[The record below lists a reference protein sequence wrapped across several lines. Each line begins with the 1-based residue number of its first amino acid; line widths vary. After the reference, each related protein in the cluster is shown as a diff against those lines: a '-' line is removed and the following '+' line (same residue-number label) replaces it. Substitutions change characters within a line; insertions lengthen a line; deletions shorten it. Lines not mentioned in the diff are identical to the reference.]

1 MARDIDIR
9 EGIDWTTV
17 WLYGAL
23 VFFGWLNIYAAVYN
37 PEASTHSFSD
47 IISLSHNA
55 GRQFMFIVASFF
67 LILIILFVDYK
78 VYDSFAYIFYGLIII
93 VLIGT
98 IFLATEIKGSRSWIK
113 IGTFSF
119 QPAEFSKVL
128 TALALSR
135 YLSTQGVSITKFRD
149 AFVAGVMVFLPPV
162 IIIMQKETGSALT
175 FAAFV
180 AVFYREGLPGI
191 YPALGIAL
199 VILFIFTLF
208 FPQWYIIIGIVVLCA
223 LFWYL
228 FLKRYERTQQNLF
241 RLIGVF
247 VIASLFVFGTDFFI
261 NKVLQPHQQ
270 KRIQVLVNPDSDP
283 LGAGWNVTQS
293 RIAISSGGVIGKG
306 YLQGTQTKF
315 DFVPEQSTD
324 FIFCTVG
331 EEWGFLGSLIVILIF
346 AALLNRIIN
355 LAEKQRSKF
364 SRIYGYCVASIL
376 FFHLLVNIGM
386 TIGLMPVIGIPLPFL
401 SYGGSS
407 LWSFTILLFIFLK
420 LDAHRSYKV

>member
-37 PEASTHSFSD
+37 PENPIE

-55 GRQFMFIVASFF
+55 GRQLIFICASFL

-78 VYDSFAYIFYGLIII
+78 VYDSFAYIFYGIII
-93 VLIGT
+93 LVLIGT

-119 QPAEFSKVL
+119 QPAEFSKVF
-128 TALALSR
+128 TALALAR
-135 YLSTQGVSITKFRD
+135 YLSTQNVNISRFRD

-162 IIIMQKETGSALT
+162 IIILQKETGSALT

-199 VILFIFTLF
+199 AILFVFTLF
-208 FPQWYIIIGIVVLCA
+208 FPKLYIIIGILILCG
-223 LFWYL
+223 LFWYF
-228 FLKRYERTQQNLF
+228 FLKRYERTQQNMF
-241 RLIGVF
+241 RLIAVF
-247 VIASLFVFGTDFFI
+247 VIASVFVFGTDFFI

-364 SRIYGYCVASIL
+364 ARIYGYCVASIL

>member
-17 WLYGAL
+17 WLYAAL

-37 PEASTHSFSD
+37 PENPITIFSTA
-47 IISLSHNA
+47 HNA
-55 GRQFMFIVASFF
+55 GKQLLFISSTFV

-78 VYDSFAYIFYGLIII
+78 VYDSFAYIFYGFIILLLIA
-93 VLIGT
+93 T

-113 IGTFSF
+113 LGSTFSL
-119 QPAEFSKVL
+119 QPAEFSKIF
-128 TALALSR
+128 TALALAR
-135 YLSTQGVSITKFRD
+135 FLSTQGVNISKVRD
-149 AFVAGVMVFLPPV
+149 AIVAGLMVFVPPI

-175 FAAFV
+175 FAAFI

-199 VILFIFTLF
+199 AILFVLVLF
-208 FPQWYIIIGIVVLCA
+208 FNKFYVVAGLAVACG
-223 LFWYL
+223 LFWYV
-228 FLKRYERTQQNLF
+228 FLKRYERTRQNLI
-241 RLIGVF
+241 RLGGVF
-247 VIASLFVFGTDFFI
+247 VIASAFVFGVKFFTT
-261 NKVLQPHQQ
+261 NVLQPHQQ

-293 RIAISSGGVIGKG
+293 RVAISSGGIIGKG

-331 EEWGFLGSLIVILIF
+331 EEWGFLGSVIVILFF

>member
-37 PEASTHSFSD
+37 PENP
-47 IISLSHNA
+47 IEIVSLSHNA
-55 GRQFMFIVASFF
+55 GRQLIFIFASFL

-78 VYDSFAYIFYGLIII
+78 VYDSFAYIFYGIII
-93 VLIGT
+93 LVLIGT

-119 QPAEFSKVL
+119 QPAEFSKVF
-128 TALALSR
+128 TALALAR
-135 YLSTQGVSITKFRD
+135 YLSTQNVNISRFRD
-149 AFVAGVMVFLPPV
+149 AFVAGIMVFLPPV
-162 IIIMQKETGSALT
+162 IIILQKETGSALT

-199 VILFIFTLF
+199 AILFVFTLF
-208 FPQWYIIIGIVVLCA
+208 FPKLYIIIGILILCG
-223 LFWYL
+223 LFWYF
-228 FLKRYERTQQNLF
+228 FLKRYERTQQNMF
-241 RLIGVF
+241 RLIAVF
-247 VIASLFVFGTDFFI
+247 VIASVFVFGTDFFI

-364 SRIYGYCVASIL
+364 ARIYGYCVASIL